1 MSPGAPQEGT
11 KKTNYVLIDFENVQP
26 ATIAALDAE
35 HFHVIVFCGANQ
47 TKVGLDLAT
56 AIQKMGSRAQYLQ
69 ISGNGSNA
77 LDFHIAFYIG
87 ELASREP
94 GAFFHII
101 SKDTG
106 FDPLIAHLKSRK
118 ILCARSKTIADM
130 PIFRGAEQASTSTFS
145 AAPPVVP
152 STKKTSSAAAA
163 KQGKTAASPPKQ
175 GPTERIADAV
185 KDLIRRGNSRPR
197 TLKTLS
203 STLHALFNKKLGET
217 EIRAL
222 IDGLVEGKHVAVDGT
237 KVTYTLK
244 STK

>member
-1 MSPGAPQEGT
+1 M
-11 KKTNYVLIDFENVQP
+11 KTNYVLIDFENVQP
-26 ATIAALDAE
+26 ASIAALDAE

-56 AIQKMGSRAQYLQ
+56 LMQKMGSRAQYLQ

-118 ILCARSKTIADM
+118 ILSARSKTIADM
-130 PIFRGAEQASTSTFS
+130 PIFRAAEQASTSKLS

-152 STKKTSSAAAA
+152 STSTKSSAAAA
-163 KQGKTAASPPKQ
+163 KPGRAAAAPLRQ
-175 GPTERIADAV
+175 GPAERVADAV
-185 KDLIRRGNSRPR
+185 KDLVRRGNSRPR
-197 TLKTLS
+197 TVKTLS

-217 EIRAL
+217 EITAL
-222 IDGLVEGKHVAVDGT
+222 IDALVHGKHVVVDGT